1 MDYKFR
7 KISGSMDIAKLSV
20 SGIGL
25 RSHTSV
31 AIAMFKSLADSGINV
46 LMINTSE
53 LRVNVVVD
61 GKQGQKGLDCLQSTF
76 AASLL

>member
-1 MDYKFR
+1 
-7 KISGSMDIAKLSV
+7 
-20 SGIGL
+20 
-25 RSHTSV
+25 
-31 AIAMFKSLADSGINV
+31 MFKSLADSGINV

-61 GKQGQKGLDCLQSTF
+61 GKQGQKGLQCLQSTF